1 MTHLPGH
8 DGKVILHKKIISIF
22 HQAYKGEI
30 DHCRRF
36 SVRIETTSKFLIVS
50 VRLMLPKVGVDGLSG
65 HDEKVTSDKIII
77 SIP

>member
-1 MTHLPGH
+1 MTNLPGH

-36 SVRIETTSKFLIVS
+36 SVRIETASKFLIVS
-50 VRLMLPKVGVDGLSG
+50 VRLLPKVGVDGLSG
-65 HDEKVTSDKIII
+65 HDEKVTSDKRII
-77 SIP
+77 SIS